1 MIIGVD
7 CRQQWG
13 PLADDFTGG
22 QRFHVY
28 SSGRLANY
36 SRATSIQEVPGRLSA
51 TQSNSGKRDSLVRVF
66 LPAFVKAANGFIRQY
81 GQVGVC

>member
-7 CRQQWG
+7 WQQQWG

-36 SRATSIQEVPGRLSA
+36 SRATSIQEVLAVCQPLSRTA
-51 TQSNSGKRDSLVRVF
+51 GKRDSLVRVF